1 MKLFIAILI
10 VLLPSQ
16 WEPNF
21 ENAKKIAKENH
32 KIILLNFSGS
42 DWCAPCI
49 LLRRDYLENET
60 FTKMA
65 DENLV
70 MVNADF
76 PRKKKNLGT
85 PEMIQRNETLAE
97 QYNKDGNFP
106 LTLLLDANGKVLKK
120 WVGKPDLSVEKW
132 TQEIK
137 AVCDANK

>member
-1 MKLFIAILI
+1 MKLFISLLIIL
-10 VLLPSQ
+10 LTSQ
-16 WEPNF
+16 WEPSF

-49 LLRRDYLENET
+49 LLRKDYLENET

-76 PRKKKNLGT
+76 PRKKKNLGSA
-85 PEMIQRNETLAE
+85 ELIKRNEALAE
-97 QYNKDGNFP
+97 QYNKEGNFP
-106 LTLLLDANGKVLKK
+106 LTLLLDPDGKVLKK
-120 WVGKPDLSVEKW
+120 WIGKPQVTVEKW
-132 TQEIK
+132 TVEIK
-137 AVCDANK
+137 SICDAHK